1 MLRSMAAAPRQ
12 LAQTSSHLK
21 IAAVVLAAGQAQRL
35 GGQPKPL
42 LRVDGVPLIRSLAQA
57 LDEAGVAQTVVV
69 TGHRAD
75 EIEAALA
82 GAPARCVHNPD
93 YADGPGTSLRSGLAA
108 LPAALDGILVALAD
122 QPLLT
127 AADIAALLEAF
138 AHRGDADIV
147 RPRARQRLGNP
158 IVMAA
163 SLRATVTAGP
173 PQAGARHWMDRNP
186 ARVAYLDTVCEHY
199 FIDIDTPE
207 DLCRLRQQTGRELRL
222 PNEARHA

>member
-1 MLRSMAAAPRQ
+1 MLRSMAADPRQ
-12 LAQTSSHLK
+12 FVQTFSHLK

-42 LRVDGVPLIRSLAQA
+42 LQVDGVPLIRSLTQA
-57 LDEAGVAQTVVV
+57 LEEAGVAQTVVV
-69 TGHRAD
+69 TGHRAA

-82 GAPARCVHNPD
+82 GAPARWVRNPA
-93 YADGPGTSLRSGLAA
+93 YCDGPGTSLRSGLAA

-138 AHRGDADIV
+138 ARRGDADIV
-147 RPRARQRLGNP
+147 RPRACQRVGNP

-163 SLRATVTAGP
+163 TLRAAVTAGP
-173 PQAGARHWMDRNP
+173 PEAGARHWMARNA
-186 ARVAYLDTVCEHY
+186 ARVAYLDTSCEHY
-199 FIDIDTPE
+199 FIDIDTEE
-207 DLCRLRQQTGRELRL
+207 DLHRLRQQTGRDLRL